1 MAFDPSSNPSP
12 SSPLSPR
19 ERWER
24 GRHFGHRHHHRG
36 HGIIPGLVLVAWG
49 GLLLLR
55 EQGVLSPTL
64 RAFDLWPLVVIGL
77 GLSIAAQRRR
87 LGGVL
92 FGFAVAL
99 LGAALLAQRLGYALG
114 VARLWPILIIAGV
127 YYRKLGLPLYES
139 MIGLSVLSW
148 SMSLS
153 LYNSDLSFNVFF
165 DIAFYLLAGILIL
178 GRKYVWLVLLMIP
191 AALNRETSL
200 LIPFM
205 LFFAVRSNT
214 AGEQDQRPGFIAA
227 AVALGIFAIIFAG
240 LRIYYGPQPFLTADG
255 YYPGIGLLA
264 LNLGRWATWG
274 QMAITLG
281 VIPMLALFAYREW
294 PRVLKVFFWV
304 VVPVWFVAHFVG
316 ALVAESRLLL
326 VPQALVFIPAA
337 LSGLAATHRQVGEES
352 ATVG

>member
-1 MAFDPSSNPSP
+1 MNSVTGKRFSFAIA
-12 SSPLSPR
+12 L
-19 ERWER
+19 
-24 GRHFGHRHHHRG
+24 
-36 HGIIPGLVLVAWG
+36 LVAAAILATATTYAQVNMLG
-49 GLLLLR
+49 VHFLR
-55 EQGVLSPTL
+55 VQQEKVHLQMLQGNAGNPWQYRILADVLIE
-64 RAFDLWPLVVIGL
+64 PLIQLTKGL
-77 GLSIAAQRRR
+77 GVPQPESFTFIAFRFLQC
-87 LGGVL
+87 
-92 FGFAVAL
+92 L
-99 LGAALLAQRLGYALG
+99 L
-114 VARLWPILIIAGV
+114 ILIIAGV

>member
-1 MAFDPSSNPSP
+1 MNSVTGKRFSFAIA
-12 SSPLSPR
+12 L
-19 ERWER
+19 
-24 GRHFGHRHHHRG
+24 
-36 HGIIPGLVLVAWG
+36 LVAAAILATATTYAQVNMLG
-49 GLLLLR
+49 VHFLR
-55 EQGVLSPTL
+55 VQQEKVHLQMLQGNAGNPWQYRILADVLIE
-64 RAFDLWPLVVIGL
+64 PLIQLTKGL
-77 GLSIAAQRRR
+77 GVPQPESFTFIAFRFLQC
-87 LGGVL
+87 
-92 FGFAVAL
+92 L
-99 LGAALLAQRLGYALG
+99 L
-114 VARLWPILIIAGV
+114 ILIIAGV

-165 DIAFYLLAGILIL
+165 DTAFYLLAGILIL

>member
-1 MAFDPSSNPSP
+1 MNSVTGKRFSFAIA
-12 SSPLSPR
+12 L
-19 ERWER
+19 
-24 GRHFGHRHHHRG
+24 
-36 HGIIPGLVLVAWG
+36 LVAAAILATATTYAQVNMLG
-49 GLLLLR
+49 MHFLR
-55 EQGVLSPTL
+55 VQQEKVHLQMLQGNAGNPWQYRILADVLIE
-64 RAFDLWPLVVIGL
+64 PLIQLTKGL
-77 GLSIAAQRRR
+77 GVPQPESFTFIAFRFLQC
-87 LGGVL
+87 
-92 FGFAVAL
+92 L
-99 LGAALLAQRLGYALG
+99 L
-114 VARLWPILIIAGV
+114 ILIIAGV